1 MMMFPAILVV
11 RVAVAAVGTAFG
23 LEGGLHV
30 DEIRSEATEHVLDDM
45 VRSYAKDPIPDF
57 SRQMPI
63 SQMPRKAH
71 ELIGVRMPDLDHGF
85 GRGSNREP
93 SPIFELQA
101 ISISHRN
108 RCRKVEKDMF
118 AKIRSQADATAMS
131 RVKIEGER
139 ARRLFL
145 RPTSG
150 ASMNGSDLRHVNT

>member
-1 MMMFPAILVV
+1 MMFPAILVV

-23 LEGGLHV
+23 LKGGLHV
-30 DEIRSEATEHVLDDM
+30 DEIRSEATDHVLDDM
-45 VRSYAKDPIPDF
+45 VRSYAKDPVPDF

-71 ELIGVRMPDLDHGF
+71 ELIRIFMPDFDHGF
-85 GRGSNREP
+85 GRGPNPEP

-101 ISISHRN
+101 ISVRHCN
-108 RCRKVEKDMF
+108 RFRKVEKDMF

-145 RPTSG
+145 RPMSG